1 MPIIHLR
8 SWGPIS
14 GLLIVCAVVAAASGR
29 THRALPVVSAN
40 PNTERAGALHDGVL
54 TVTLEAEET
63 LWHLNGPTRSP
74 MTIAA
79 FAEPGKGP
87 LMPGPLLR
95 APVGTELRISM
106 RNSLRVPLTF
116 QMPASIHGGP
126 DEIAAMDSI
135 VVAPGAVGTL
145 TTHATVA
152 GNYIYRATSGDGAS
166 RVEGMT
172 GLLGGGLVVD
182 RAQVSDAPPRDRVL
196 VIMVTEDSAAV
207 ACSDTATRSVL
218 AECPG
223 RRFRNTINGGSWP
236 NTERMHAV
244 VGDSLHWRVINA
256 SNQVHPVH
264 LHGFYYRVDEY
275 SSPLVA
281 VYGRPAPGQMVVTQ
295 LMAPLSAMSM
305 TWSPDRPG
313 NWLFHCHFAIHNRPD
328 SLSAAPDDPHM
339 REMNGLLVGT
349 IVTARAGV
357 TVTRDLAAARQL
369 RLVAELAQAVAGKG
383 LDDVPLMHFVLEE
396 HGRRVDTHTDLSPE
410 LDLTRGE
417 PVSITIVNHLEEP
430 TSVHWHGIEVQDSY
444 MDGAPEFSGAGRHLT
459 PAIAPG
465 DSFVARFTPPRSGT
479 FMYHAHID
487 EVPEQLAG
495 LEGALIV
502 RDPGARP
509 SPDDY
514 VIFLKGSVLN
524 RDHPLEIDG
533 QRNPDTLVLHV
544 GRAARLR
551 LLNLATSVVA
561 AAPSFWLTTRPDSAP
576 TSADDTMV
584 VRWLPVA
591 KDGFDLPPAAQL
603 TRPAQQV
610 VAMGETYDFEYTP
623 RSQGTMRLEVRTPR
637 APHSLL
643 IRVPIRVEQAGG
655 DAKKP

>member
-8 SWGPIS
+8 SWGAIS
-14 GLLIVCAVVAAASGR
+14 GLLMVCAVFAAASGR
-29 THRALPVVSAN
+29 TRRAFPIVGAN

-79 FAEPGKGP
+79 FAEAGKAP

-95 APVGTELRISM
+95 APAGTELRISM

-116 QMPASIHGGP
+116 QVPASMHGGP
-126 DEIAAMDSI
+126 DRSDAIDSI

-166 RVEGMT
+166 RVEAMT

-182 RAQVSDAPPRDRVL
+182 SAQASDAPPRDRVL
-196 VIMVTEDSAAV
+196 VIMATEDSAAA

-223 RRFRNTINGGSWP
+223 RRFIYTINGGSWP

-244 VGDSLHWRVINA
+244 VGDSLHWRVINV

-275 SSPLVA
+275 SGPLVA

-313 NWLFHCHFAIHNRPD
+313 NWLFHCHFAIHNMPD

-339 REMNGLLVGT
+339 REMKGLLVGT

-357 TVTRDLAAARQL
+357 TVTRDLAPARQL
-369 RLVAELAQAVAGKG
+369 RLIAEPAHAVAGKG
-383 LDDVPLMHFVLEE
+383 LDDLPLMHFVLEE
-396 HGRRVDTHTDLSPE
+396 HGRRIDTHADLSPE
-410 LDLTRGE
+410 IDLSRGE
-417 PVSITIVNHLEEP
+417 PVSIVIVNRLDEP
-430 TSVHWHGIEVQDSY
+430 TAVHWHGIEVEDSY
-444 MDGAPEFSGAGRHLT
+444 MDGAPGFSGAGGHLT

-487 EVPEQLAG
+487 EVREELAG

-502 RDPGARP
+502 RDPGAAP
-509 SPDDY
+509 SPDDH
-514 VIFLKGSVLN
+514 VFLLKGDVGN
-524 RDHPLEIDG
+524 RQHPLEIDG
-533 QRNPDTLVLHV
+533 QGNPDTLVLHV

-551 LLNLATSVVA
+551 LLNLARAVA
-561 AAPSFWLTTRPDSAP
+561 SAAPSFWLTTRPDSAP
-576 TSADDTMV
+576 TSAGDTMV
-584 VRWLPVA
+584 VRWLPTA

-610 VAMGETYDFEYTP
+610 VAIGETYDFEYTP

-643 IRVPIRVEQAGG
+643 IRVPIRVE
-655 DAKKP
+655 

>member
-1 MPIIHLR
+1 MPIVHLR
-8 SWGPIS
+8 TWGAIS
-14 GLLIVCAVVAAASGR
+14 GLLIVCVVVAAASGR
-29 THRALPVVSAN
+29 TRRAFPVVSAN

-54 TVTLEAEET
+54 SVTLEAEET
-63 LWHLNGPTRSP
+63 LWYLDGPTRSP

-79 FAEPGKGP
+79 FAEAGKGP
-87 LMPGPLLR
+87 LIPGPLLR
-95 APVGTELRISM
+95 APAGTELRLSI

-126 DEIAAMDSI
+126 DQIAAMDSI

-152 GNYIYRATSGDGAS
+152 GNYLYRATSGDGAS
-166 RVEGMT
+166 RLDAMT

-182 RAQVSDAPPRDRVL
+182 SAEASAAPPRDRVL
-196 VIMVTEDSAAV
+196 VIMMTEDSAGA
-207 ACSDTATRSVL
+207 ACSDTATRNVL

-223 RRFRNTINGGSWP
+223 RRFINTVNGGTWP

-244 VGDSLHWRVINA
+244 VGDSLHWRVINV
-256 SNQVHPVH
+256 SNQVHPLH

-275 SSPLVA
+275 SGPLVA

-295 LMAPLSAMSM
+295 LIAPLSAMSM

-349 IVTARAGV
+349 IVTSRAGV
-357 TVTRDLAAARQL
+357 TVTRDLAPGRQL
-369 RLVAELAQAVAGKG
+369 RLIAELAHAVVGKG
-383 LDDVPLMHFVLEE
+383 PDDVPPLMHFVLEE
-396 HGRRVDTHTDLSPE
+396 QGRRVDTHTDFSPE
-410 LDLTRGE
+410 IDLSRGE
-417 PVSITIVNHLEEP
+417 PVSIVIVNRLDEP
-430 TSVHWHGIEVQDSY
+430 TAVHWHGIEVQDSY
-444 MDGAPEFSGAGRHLT
+444 MDGVPGFSGAERHLT

-487 EVPEQLAG
+487 EVREQLAG

-502 RDPGARP
+502 RDPGAAP
-509 SPDDY
+509 SPDDH
-514 VIFLKGSVLN
+514 VFFLKGGMVY
-524 RDHPLEIDG
+524 REHPLEIDG
-533 QRNPDTLVLHV
+533 QSNPDTLVLHV

-551 LLNLATSVVA
+551 FLNLVTTPVVP
-561 AAPSFWLTTRPDSAP
+561 APSFWLTTRPDSAP

-584 VRWLPVA
+584 VRWLPAA
-591 KDGFDLPPAAQL
+591 KDGLDLPPAAQL
-603 TRPAQQV
+603 TRPARQV

-623 RSQGTMRLEVRTPR
+623 RSRGTMRLEVRTTT
-637 APHSLL
+637 APHTLL
-643 IRVPIRVEQAGG
+643 IRVPIRVE
-655 DAKKP
+655 